1 MLNTKSMAK
10 FYKNFQEKLFTDF
23 VFEELVLE
31 AFHHQSQHNPIYKSY
46 LQYLKIQPKEVTQ
59 IAQIPFLP
67 IEFFKTQRVLCE
79 GIEPEIVFRSSG
91 TTGATTSQHFVQDL
105 SFYQRLSTHL
115 FELEYGAIGNWNV
128 LALLPSYLE
137 RSDASLV
144 YMIDN
149 FIKLSGNH
157 SGFYLYNQD
166 NLMEKL
172 SELAKSKKQIM
183 LIGVTF
189 ALMDLLEKYDLDLSG
204 CVLTETGG
212 MKGRR
217 KEIVRAELHEIFRK
231 GFNVNEIH
239 SEYGMTEL
247 LSQSYSCGNG
257 SFKASKTMRIL
268 LREMNDPMRKINDI
282 GRTGGVNVIDLGNIH
297 SCCFVETKDIGRF
310 TNKDSFEILGRFD
323 NSEIRGCNLMV

>member
-1 MLNTKSMAK
+1 MAK

-23 VFEELVLE
+23 IFEELALE
-31 AFHHQSQHNPIYKSY
+31 AFHYQSQHNPIYKSY
-46 LQYLKIQPKEVTQ
+46 LHYLKIQPKGVTQ
-59 IAQIPFLP
+59 ISQIPFLP

-79 GIEPEIVFRSSG
+79 GIEPEVVFRSSG

-105 SFYQRLSTHL
+105 SFYHRLSTHL
-115 FELEYGAIGNWNV
+115 FELEYGAIENWNI

-157 SGFYLYNQD
+157 SGFYLYNQEE
-166 NLMEKL
+166 LVRKL
-172 SELAKSKKQIM
+172 SELTKSKNQIM

-189 ALMDLLEKYDLDLSG
+189 ALMDLLEKHDLDLSG

-231 GFNVNEIH
+231 GFNVNEVH

-247 LSQSYSCGNG
+247 LSQSYSDGNG
-257 SFKASKTMRIL
+257 SFKESKTMRIL
-268 LREMNDPMRKINDI
+268 LREMNDPMRKINGI

-297 SCCFVETKDIGRF
+297 SCCFIETKDIGRF
-310 TNKDSFEILGRFD
+310 ADNSSFEILGRFD
-323 NSEIRGCNLMV
+323 NSEIRGCNMMI

>member
-1 MLNTKSMAK
+1 MAK
-10 FYKNFQEKLFTDF
+10 FYKKFQEKLFADF
-23 VFEELVLE
+23 VFEELALE
-31 AFHHQSQHNPIYKSY
+31 AFHHQSRRNPVYREY
-46 LQYLKIQPKEVTQ
+46 LQYLKKQPKQVTQ
-59 IAQIPFLP
+59 ISQIPFLP

-79 GIEPEIVFRSSG
+79 GIEPEVVFRSSG
-91 TTGATTSQHFVQDL
+91 TTATSTSQHFIQDL
-105 SFYQRLSTHL
+105 SFYHRLSTHL
-115 FELEYGAIGNWNV
+115 FELEYGAIENWNI

-149 FIKLSGNH
+149 FIKHSGNH
-157 SGFYLYNQD
+157 SGFYLYNQED
-166 NLMEKL
+166 LVEKL
-172 SELAKSKKQIM
+172 SELTKSKQQTM

-204 CVLTETGG
+204 CILTETGG

-217 KEIVRAELHEIFRK
+217 KEIIRSELHDIFQK
-231 GFNVNEIH
+231 KFKANEVH

-257 SFKASKTMRIL
+257 SFKVSKTMKVL
-268 LREMNDPMRKINDI
+268 LREMNDPMEKVNEI
-282 GRTGGVNVIDLGNIH
+282 GRTGGVNVIDLANIH

-310 TNKDSFEILGRFD
+310 VSKHEFEILGRFD
-323 NSEIRGCNLMV
+323 NSEIRGCNLMIE